1 MRFSLIIFLIVFFAA
16 LPLQA
21 AAEDSEEPSND
32 NPGDPKIWGPTLE
45 EVVVTGTRTEH
56 SASDSPVPIEIITA
70 KEIEA
75 SGAVNAGDALDHV
88 SGLFLDEYE
97 SASRGGPGSGVN
109 LQGMPTNR
117 VLVLID
123 GQRIPKT
130 MRAPDLELIPANIID
145 RIEVVKGPH
154 SALYGSDA
162 AGGVINIIT
171 KQPSKDLALEG
182 DIGYG
187 SFNTFRGDV
196 MQSYTY
202 GPFGYLLSFNHES
215 SEGWIDENS
224 QKPVIRIGEGPD
236 GFTLVENDNKH
247 PHELNDIFGKTVL
260 DIGTVGKWSLQS
272 RYHWEDNFWS
282 DKDGG
287 KITDDKTRLD
297 IQTGL
302 DFFLGDAGE
311 FSVNG
316 YFFRHTLRYREFESV
331 YVWDIYD
338 PDIMNRSYIDKGND
352 TVTESS
358 RGETKYTVLLGG
370 FNLLTLGFDYRYET
384 LLYGASEDS
393 IMTDDTQNFFAYQS
407 IVSGILQD
415 EIFLFDG
422 RWNIVP
428 GARIDYHPVWGTEV
442 NPKLSTMGKLYTSE
456 PYNLTLRGSIG
467 RAFTAPALSEL
478 YRQEFRHTGYYLTG
492 NEDLDPEVAW
502 GWNAEIEH
510 SLYNHLR
517 FKHGYFQYEI
527 EDMIWLDIADND
539 YNGLPLQTYRNIKN
553 ARIWGLDASLS
564 VRPHPYVSIQAQ
576 YTYTKTTDLEEDTS
590 LGTVAANQ
598 ASGQFF
604 FDITP
609 TGTGGY
615 LSVGWFDTRDYIGMG
630 GLWYAAEP
638 QWVTR
643 LRLYQRLL
651 DHVEFYIE
659 ANNLLN
665 YQWDRESDGDN
676 DMPPFNLFGGIKFW
690 L

>member
-1 MRFSLIIFLIVFFAA
+1 MGQDS
-16 LPLQA
+16 
-21 AAEDSEEPSND
+21 EDSTNENSDNSPQDEEQSL
-32 NPGDPKIWGPTLE
+32 IWGPTLE

-56 SASDSPVPIEIITA
+56 SASDSPVPIEIITSQD
-70 KEIEA
+70 IEA
-75 SGAVNAGDALDHV
+75 SGAVNAGDALDNV
-88 SGLFLDEYE
+88 SGLFVDEYE

-130 MRAPDLELIPANIID
+130 MRAPDLELIPSNIID

-171 KQPSKDLALEG
+171 KKPSKKLTLEG

-202 GPFGYLLSFNHES
+202 GPFGYLVSFNHES
-215 SEGWIDENS
+215 SDGWIDENS
-224 QKPVIRIGEGPD
+224 QKSVIRIGEGPD
-236 GFTLVENDNKH
+236 GFTLVKNNEKH

-260 DIGTVGKWSLQS
+260 DIGTIGNWHLQS
-272 RYHWEDNFWS
+272 RYHWENNFWS
-282 DKDGG
+282 DKDDGN
-287 KITDDKTRLD
+287 ITDDKTRLD
-297 IQTGL
+297 VQTGL
-302 DFFLGDAGE
+302 DFFLGKAGQLAI
-311 FSVNG
+311 NG
-316 YFFRHTLRYREFESV
+316 YFFRHSLRYREYESV
-331 YVWDIYD
+331 YVWDIFD

-352 TVTESS
+352 TITENY
-358 RGETKYTVLLGG
+358 RGEIKHTVLLGE
-370 FNLLTLGFDYRYET
+370 FNLLTVGIDYRYET
-384 LLYGASEDS
+384 LLYGAFEESA
-393 IMTDDTQNFFAYQS
+393 MTDDTQNFFAYQTV
-407 IVSGILQD
+407 VSGILQD
-415 EIFLFDG
+415 EILLFDG

-456 PYNLTLRGSIG
+456 PYKLTLRGSIG

-478 YRQEFRHTGYYLTG
+478 YRQEFRHTGYYLSG
-492 NEDLDPEVAW
+492 NEDLKPETAW

-510 SLYNHLR
+510 AVYNHVKL
-517 FKHGYFQYEI
+517 KHGYFQYEI
-527 EDMIWLDIADND
+527 EDMIWTDVANED
-539 YNGLPLQTYRNIKN
+539 YHGLPLLTYQNIKS
-553 ARIWGLDASLS
+553 ARIWGLDASVS
-564 VRPHPYVSIQAQ
+564 VQPHDYVSIQAQ
-576 YTYTKTTDLEEDTS
+576 YTYTKTIDLDENEN

-604 FDITP
+604 FDVTP

-630 GLWYAAEP
+630 GLWYRAEP
-638 QWVTR
+638 QWTTR
-643 LRLYQRLL
+643 ARIYQRLL
-651 DHVEFYIE
+651 AHLEFYIE

-665 YQWDRESDGDN
+665 FKWDREGDNDN
-676 DMPPFNLFGGIKFW
+676 DMPPFNVFGGIKFQ